1 MLQTFTL
8 SYPDS
13 KSYGPKI
20 YVIFTNFSKHF
31 DSDEDLNSKYFE
43 YDSDHENQNE
53 SDVDFDEVDNLGTQG
68 RLENSAKKL
77 MSTRTVALVKPT

>member
-53 SDVDFDEVDNLGTQG
+53 SDQNNESESIQKTKNAITFENLIKQFK
-68 RLENSAKKL
+68 EN
-77 MSTRTVALVKPT
+77 MIE